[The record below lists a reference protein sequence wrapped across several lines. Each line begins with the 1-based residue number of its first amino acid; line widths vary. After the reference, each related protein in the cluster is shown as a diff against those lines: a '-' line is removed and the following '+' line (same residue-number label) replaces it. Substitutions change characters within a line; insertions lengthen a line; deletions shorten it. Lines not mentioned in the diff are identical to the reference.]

1 MINLF
6 EISYIQTKRKIFVFA
21 FCPVIIRLRS
31 TAGWKGRTNVR
42 CEVHYKIGWF
52 NLRHY
57 QYLRM
62 YNVEWHNE

>member
-6 EISYIQTKRKIFVFA
+6 EISYIQAKRKIVVFT

-31 TAGWKGRTNVR
+31 TAGRKGRTNGR

-52 NLRHY
+52 N
-57 QYLRM
+57 
-62 YNVEWHNE
+62 